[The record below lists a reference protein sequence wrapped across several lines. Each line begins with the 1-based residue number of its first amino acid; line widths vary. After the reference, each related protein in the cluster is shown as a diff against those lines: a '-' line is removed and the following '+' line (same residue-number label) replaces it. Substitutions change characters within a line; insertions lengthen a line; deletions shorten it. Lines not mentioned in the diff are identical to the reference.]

1 MADLLRL
8 TACSRVSRFDIFNC
22 SDFFDFPSSVPRK
35 INDLGDPRTAHGM
48 RVGKII
54 SEALVPWLRHTL
66 PAALLFTRAHIR
78 NAFAKG
84 GGEVYLMVL
93 LVN

>member
-1 MADLLRL
+1 
-8 TACSRVSRFDIFNC
+8 
-22 SDFFDFPSSVPRK
+22 
-35 INDLGDPRTAHGM
+35 M
-48 RVGKII
+48 RVGAII

>member
-1 MADLLRL
+1 
-8 TACSRVSRFDIFNC
+8 
-22 SDFFDFPSSVPRK
+22 
-35 INDLGDPRTAHGM
+35 M

-54 SEALVPWLRHTL
+54 SEALVPWRHTL